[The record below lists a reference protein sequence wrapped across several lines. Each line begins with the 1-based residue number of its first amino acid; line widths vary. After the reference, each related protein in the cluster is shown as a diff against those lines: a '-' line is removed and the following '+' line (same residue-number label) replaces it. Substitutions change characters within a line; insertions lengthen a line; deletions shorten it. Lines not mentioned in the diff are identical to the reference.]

1 MKRFLN
7 ERLDELTIGQSLVY
21 SLVITT
27 VCFAPFAVWAFGS
40 WLKEKI
46 SDWRSN
52 NEE

>member
-27 VCFAPFAVWAFGS
+27 VCFAPFAVWAFEA
-40 WLKEKI
+40 WVKEKI
-46 SDWRSN
+46 DERRN
-52 NEE
+52 K